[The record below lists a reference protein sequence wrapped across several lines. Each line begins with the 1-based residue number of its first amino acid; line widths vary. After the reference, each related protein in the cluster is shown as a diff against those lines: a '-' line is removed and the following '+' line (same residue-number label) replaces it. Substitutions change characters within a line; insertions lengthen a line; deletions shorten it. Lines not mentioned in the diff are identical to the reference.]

1 MVDVNRI
8 TTPANMRWM
17 LVDRATG
24 AGNHAID
31 WQFRSAT
38 R

>member
-8 TTPANMRWM
+8 TTPANMRWKI
-17 LVDRATG
+17 VDRDTG
-24 AGNHAID
+24 DENAAID
-31 WQFRSAT
+31 WTFRVGT